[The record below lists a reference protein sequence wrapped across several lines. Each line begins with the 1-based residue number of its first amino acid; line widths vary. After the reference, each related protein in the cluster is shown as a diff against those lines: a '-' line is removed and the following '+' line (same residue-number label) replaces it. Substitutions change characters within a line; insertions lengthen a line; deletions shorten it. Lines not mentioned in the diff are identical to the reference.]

1 MSNIENNNETN
12 NNVNNSP
19 SIEIKENNDK
29 NIIKMNTLLSNYE
42 NEKTREETIREN
54 KTKKH
59 VSFVK
64 PVYTL
69 IDVESYKKYNEDISE
84 TRFYY
89 YGTEMRKSKYKK
101 GINCGCLLF

>member
-89 YGTEMRKSKYKK
+89 NVPEKK
-101 GINCGCLLF
+101 KTKEKKEAHCECILF